1 MSFSNIKQLV
11 SARFKALVDSGAT
24 LLAVDH
30 NRDLI
35 WDAYLNAFPEALQQE
50 HNCNCCKAF
59 VRQIGNV
66 VAINP
71 GTLHIETIWDL
82 DFNELH
88 PEYWESAKALH
99 AYVLSRPIKGLF
111 YHVPEKNKDASVVGT
126 DQNFSEKH
134 QTIFQ
139 HFCVTVPKA
148 CRGDLAAKSGEL
160 KSTFDV
166 LKRGLTELNIDA
178 LDTVLEL
185 IAQKS
190 LYRGSEYENIVKGLK
205 EMRAKWL
212 ETDANQQD
220 NLIWHLASTQPVAIC
235 RARNTAIGTL
245 LIDLS
250 EGKPLDAAVSAF
262 EKVMAPANYKRP
274 TALVTPRMVEEA
286 KKTLTELGMIS
297 ALSRRRLDTRD
308 LGPHNALYVHRAN
321 KAVGDIFDALTGPPT
336 VKPQELGKV
345 EEIGIDAFLEKV
357 LPSAKGLRVLVE
369 NHHLP
374 NFAALT
380 GAVDPEAPNLF
391 KWASSFGWSYA
402 GGVASSMRERVRA
415 AGGSVSG
422 VIRFTFCWNWDDEKP
437 NASLMDAHVF
447 IPGSKFDKRA
457 ERRSDIG
464 LPRVGWNC
472 RQDEKTGGNQDVDYI
487 NVAPKGYCPIENI
500 TFPDIRKMPNG
511 VYTYMVNNY
520 SLRKPTQSGFQA
532 EIEFGG
538 QIFKYQYEKPLGQ
551 SEWVTVAEVE
561 LQNGQFAIKHHL
573 TPQNPNQTRWGV
585 TTNQWRTV
593 KAITLSP
600 NHWCDPVGNK
610 HHFFLLEGCV
620 SDEKTRGFYN
630 EFLCQKLQDHRK
642 VTELLADK
650 AEVLP
655 ADGAELSGLGF
666 TDTERNHLF
675 VEVEGAFKRIVK
687 VLF

>member
-1 MSFSNIKQLV
+1 MSFSIVKKLV
-11 SARFKALVDSGAT
+11 SERFDSLVKSGAT

-30 NRDLI
+30 DRDAI
-35 WDAYLNAFPEALQQE
+35 WDAYLNAFPEETRQE

-59 VRQIGNV
+59 IRQIGNV
-66 VAINP
+66 VAVKPN
-71 GTLHIETIWDL
+71 TLELETLWDFAGPL
-82 DFNELH
+82 
-88 PEYWESAKALH
+88 EYGESIAALH
-99 AYVLSRPIKGLF
+99 AYVTSLPIKGLF
-111 YHVPEKNKDASVVGT
+111 YHDAGKGQSPTAIGV
-126 DQNFSEKH
+126 DKNFSEKH
-134 QTIFQ
+134 QVIFQ
-139 HFCVTVPKA
+139 HFHVKVPKA
-148 CRGDLAAKSGEL
+148 CQGDLASKSSDL
-160 KSTFDV
+160 KGTFDV
-166 LKRGLTELNIDA
+166 LKRGLQELTDEA
-178 LDTVLEL
+178 CDTVLEL

-190 LYRGSEYENIVKGLK
+190 LYRGSEYEHIVKGLRA
-205 EMRAKWL
+205 MRKQHS
-212 ETDANQQD
+212 ETPEAARD
-220 NLIWHLASTQPVAIC
+220 NLIWNLASTQPANVC

-250 EGKPLDAAVSAF
+250 EGKPLDAAVGAF

-274 TALVTPRMVEEA
+274 TALVTPKMVEKAREE
-286 KKTLTELGMIS
+286 LTALGMIS

-308 LGPHNALYVHRAN
+308 LGPHNALWVQRTT
-321 KAVGDIFDALTGPPT
+321 KLTRDVFEQLVGPPT

-345 EEIGIDAFLEKV
+345 EEVGIDVFLEKI
-357 LPSAKGLRVLVE
+357 LPSAKNVRVLVE
-369 NHHLP
+369 NHHLS
-374 NFAALT
+374 NFATLT

-391 KWASSFGWSYA
+391 KWESSFGWSYA

-415 AGGSVSG
+415 AGGSVNG
-422 VIRFTFCWNWDDEKP
+422 VLRFTFSWNWDDEKP
-437 NASLMDAHVF
+437 NRSLMDAHVF
-447 IPGSKFDKRA
+447 MPGSKFAKMA
-457 ERRSDIG
+457 EREATASQ
-464 LPRVGWNC
+464 PRVGWNC
-472 RQDEKTGGNQDVDYI
+472 RRHLGTGGVQDVDY
-487 NVAPKGYCPIENI
+487 VKPAPKGYCPIENI
-500 TFPDIRKMPNG
+500 TFPAIKVMQNG
-511 VYTYMVNNY
+511 TYTYMVNNY

-561 LQNGQFAIKHHL
+561 LQNGEFTIKHHL

-585 TTNQWRTV
+585 TTNQWRAV

-600 NHWCDPVGNK
+600 NHWDKPTGNK

-630 EFLCQKLQDHRK
+630 EFLCDKLKDHRK

-650 AEVLP
+650 CEVLP

-666 TDTERNHLF
+666 TDSERNHLM
-675 VEVEGAFKRIVK
+675 VEVEGAFERVVK